1 VKSSRR
7 DAFSLDNL
15 RPSVVYEGARA
26 GDRLD
31 FPPARAAAM
40 DTLLNVRGLIK
51 RYDGVQALAGVD
63 LDVLPGEVH
72 AVVGENGAG
81 KSTLL
86 KTLSG
91 AVRPDAGD
99 VRFGG
104 APLPVGSPRACEACG
119 IVTIYQEFTLI
130 PALTAA
136 QNIFLGHEAAI
147 PGRGAARRTAMRVR
161 AAGLLADLL
170 AGVDPDRPVRE
181 LSVPERQMVE
191 IARALSRESRLILMD
206 EPTATLT
213 AQETARLHET
223 VRRLR
228 ARGVSVLYISHR
240 LEEVLELA
248 DRVTILR
255 DGRRVE
261 TLAAAEATLDRLI
274 RGMVGRSITEHYPKE
289 TGRVGDPLLEI
300 RSPGGPTVR
309 VRGGEVVG
317 LAGLVGSG
325 RTELVRA
332 AFGAERRPGLSFE
345 WRGRPLR
352 PTAPRQAIRLGI
364 GMVPEDRQGQGLV
377 LGLGV
382 DINIALPNL
391 DQLSAGW
398 LPARGGPRRLAEPL
412 IRDLRIRLADPSQPV
427 RSLSGGN
434 QQKVVLA
441 KWLARRSQLLILDE
455 PTRGIDVGA
464 KQEMYR
470 LMNRLVRDGKGVLLI
485 SSDLP
490 EVIAMSDR
498 LYVMR
503 CHRVVAELDARAA
516 SPEAVMAHATGLG
529 G

>member
-1 VKSSRR
+1 M
-7 DAFSLDNL
+7 DSLL
-15 RPSVVYEGARA
+15 Q
-26 GDRLD
+26 
-31 FPPARAAAM
+31 
-40 DTLLNVRGLIK
+40 VRGLVK
-51 RYDGVQALAGVD
+51 RYGGVRALGGVD
-63 LDVLPGEVH
+63 LDVRPGEVH
-72 AVVGENGAG
+72 AIVGENGAG

-86 KTLSG
+86 KILSG
-91 AVRPDAGD
+91 AVRPDAGEL
-99 VRFGG
+99 RFAG
-104 APLPVGSPRACEACG
+104 ASLPLGSPRASESCG

-130 PALTAA
+130 PALSAT
-136 QNIFLGHEAAI
+136 QNIFLGHEASI
-147 PGRGAARRTAMRVR
+147 PGRGAARRTAMRTR
-161 AAGLLADLL
+161 ASLLLADLL
-170 AGVDPDRPVRE
+170 GATAESGGVDPERPVRE

-240 LEEVLELA
+240 LEEVLSVA

-261 TLAAAEATLDRLI
+261 TVATVDATLDRLI

-289 TGRVGDPLLEI
+289 AGRAGEPLLEI
-300 RSPGGPTVR
+300 RPADGLAVR
-309 VRGGEVVG
+309 VHAGEVVG

-325 RTELVRA
+325 RTELARA
-332 AFGAERRPGLSFE
+332 AFGAERSPGLAFALC
-345 WRGRPLR
+345 GRPMR
-352 PTAPRQAIRLGI
+352 PVTPREAIRLGI

-382 DINIALPNL
+382 DVNIALPNL
-391 DQLSAGW
+391 DRLLAGW
-398 LPARGGPRRLAEPL
+398 LPARGGPRGLAEPL
-412 IRDLRIRLADPSQPV
+412 IRDLRIRVADPSQPV

-441 KWLARRSQLLILDE
+441 KWLARRSRLLILDE

-470 LMNRLVRDGKGVLLI
+470 LMNGMVRDGKGVLLI

-503 CHRVVAELDARAA
+503 RHAVVAEMDARSA

-529 G
+529 S

>member
-1 VKSSRR
+1 MW
-7 DAFSLDNL
+7 D
-15 RPSVVYEGARA
+15 
-26 GDRLD
+26 
-31 FPPARAAAM
+31 AAM
-40 DTLLNVRGLIK
+40 ESLLSVRGLVK
-51 RYDGVQALAGVD
+51 RYGGVQALAGVD
-63 LDVLPGEVH
+63 LEVRPGEVH
-72 AVVGENGAG
+72 AIVGENGAG

-86 KTLSG
+86 KILSG
-91 AVRPDAGD
+91 AVRPDSGEL
-99 VRFGG
+99 RLGG
-104 APLPVGSPRACEACG
+104 APLPLGSPRASESCG
-119 IVTIYQEFTLI
+119 IVAIYQEFTLI
-130 PALTAA
+130 PALTAT
-136 QNIFLGHEAAI
+136 QNIFLGHETSI
-147 PGRGAARRTAMRVR
+147 PGRGAARRTAMRTR
-161 AAGLLADLL
+161 AGALLADLL
-170 AGVDPDRPVRE
+170 GGAAESGGVDPERPVRE

-228 ARGVSVLYISHR
+228 TRGVSVLYISHR
-240 LEEVLELA
+240 LEEVLSLA

-255 DGRRVE
+255 DGRLVE
-261 TLAAAEATLDRLI
+261 TLATSEATLDRLI

-289 TGRVGDPLLEI
+289 AGRAGETLLEI
-300 RSPGGPTVR
+300 RPADGLAVR
-309 VRGGEVVG
+309 VRAGEVVG

-332 AFGAERRPGLSFE
+332 VFGAERHPGLAFT
-345 WRGRPLR
+345 WCGRPMR
-352 PTAPRQAIRLGI
+352 PAAPRHAISLGI

-377 LGLGV
+377 PGLGV
-382 DINIALPNL
+382 DVNIALPNL
-391 DQLSAGW
+391 DRLLAGW

-412 IRDLRIRLADPSQPV
+412 IRDLRIRLTDPSQPV

-441 KWLARRSQLLILDE
+441 KWLARRSRLLILDE

-470 LMNRLVRDGKGVLLI
+470 LMNQVVRDGKGVLLI

-503 CHRVVAELDARAA
+503 RHQVVAELDARAA
-516 SPEAVMAHATGLG
+516 SPETVMAHATGLG
-529 G
+529 S

>member
-1 VKSSRR
+1 
-7 DAFSLDNL
+7 
-15 RPSVVYEGARA
+15 
-26 GDRLD
+26 
-31 FPPARAAAM
+31 M
-40 DTLLNVRGLIK
+40 DPLLSVRGLTK
-51 RYDGVQALAGVD
+51 RYGGVQALAGVD
-63 LDVLPGEVH
+63 LEVRPGEVH
-72 AVVGENGAG
+72 ALVGENGAG

-86 KTLSG
+86 KILSG
-91 AVRPDAGD
+91 AVRPDSGD
-99 VRFGG
+99 LRLAG
-104 APLPVGSPRACEACG
+104 APLPVGSPRASETCG

-130 PALTAA
+130 PALTAT
-136 QNIFLGHEAAI
+136 QNIFLGHETSV
-147 PGRGAARRTAMRVR
+147 PGRRAVRRAAMRARAVR
-161 AAGLLADLL
+161 LVTDLL
-170 AGVDPDRPVRE
+170 GQAGEPGGLDPDRPVRE

-213 AQETARLHET
+213 TRETARLHET

-240 LEEVLELA
+240 LEEVLSLA

-261 TLAAAEATLDRLI
+261 TLGAGEATLDRLI
-274 RGMVGRSITEHYPKE
+274 RGMVGRSITEHYPKDPAAPGE
-289 TGRVGDPLLEI
+289 PLLEI
-300 RSPGGPTVR
+300 RPAAGLPVR
-309 VRGGEVVG
+309 VAAGEVVG

-332 AFGAERRPGLSFE
+332 VFGAEYHSGLALT
-345 WRGRPLR
+345 WCGRPLR
-352 PTAPRQAIRLGI
+352 VTTPRQAIRLGI

-382 DINIALPNL
+382 DVNIALPNL
-391 DQLSAGW
+391 DRLLAGW
-398 LPARGGPRRLAEPL
+398 LPARGGVRRLAEPL
-412 IRDLRIRLADPSQPV
+412 IRELRIRLADPAHPV

-441 KWLARRSQLLILDE
+441 KWLARRSRLLILDE

-470 LMNRLVRDGKGVLLI
+470 LMNQLVREGKGILLV

-498 LYVMR
+498 LCVMR
-503 CHRVVAELDARAA
+503 RHQVVAELDARTA
-516 SPEAVMAHATGLG
+516 SPETVMAHATGLAR
-529 G
+529 

>member
-1 VKSSRR
+1 
-7 DAFSLDNL
+7 
-15 RPSVVYEGARA
+15 
-26 GDRLD
+26 
-31 FPPARAAAM
+31 M
-40 DTLLNVRGLIK
+40 DPLLSVRGLFK
-51 RYDGVQALAGVD
+51 RYGGVQALAGVD
-63 LDVLPGEVH
+63 LEVLPGEVH

-86 KTLSG
+86 KLLSG

-99 VRFGG
+99 LRFAG
-104 APLPVGSPRACEACG
+104 APLPVGSPRASEACG
-119 IVTIYQEFTLI
+119 IVAIYQEFTLI
-130 PALTAA
+130 PALSAT
-136 QNIFLGHEAAI
+136 QNIFLGHESSI
-147 PGRGAARRTAMRVR
+147 PGRGATKRRAMRAR
-161 AAGLLADLL
+161 AEALLTDLL
-170 AGVDPDRPVRE
+170 GGTDASGGVNAGRPVRE

-213 AQETARLHET
+213 AQETTRLHET
-223 VRRLR
+223 VRHLR
-228 ARGVSVLYISHR
+228 AGGVSILYISHR
-240 LEEVLELA
+240 LEEVLSLA
-248 DRVTILR
+248 DRITILR
-255 DGRRVE
+255 DGHRVE
-261 TLAAAEATLDRLI
+261 TIASAEATLDRLI

-289 TGRVGDPLLEI
+289 PAGAGDTLLEI
-300 RSPGGPTVR
+300 RPPAGRAVR
-309 VRGGEVVG
+309 VAVGEVVG

-332 AFGAERRPGLSFE
+332 VFGAEPRPGLSVA
-345 WRGRPLR
+345 WCGRPVR
-352 PTAPRQAIRLGI
+352 PADPREAIRLGI

-382 DINIALPNL
+382 DVNIALPNL
-391 DQLSAGW
+391 DRLPAGW
-398 LPARGGPRRLAEPL
+398 LPARGGVRRLAEPL
-412 IRDLRIRLADPSQPV
+412 IRDLRIRLADPAQAV

-441 KWLARRSQLLILDE
+441 KWLARRSRLLILDE

-470 LMNRLVRDGKGVLLI
+470 LINRLVRDNKGVLLI

-503 CHRVVAELDARAA
+503 RHQVVAELDARTA
-516 SPEAVMAHATGLG
+516 SPETVMAHATGTVR
-529 G
+529 